1 MLIVLV
7 ILCILATI
15 VSYISYER
23 DYNGCC
29 LTSAIGAILI
39 GIVALLVS
47 WSCIESGFDM
57 LVIDDKIKLYQEEN
71 KNIEEEIT
79 TIVNNYQGFE
89 KDVIK
94 NVGDMETFFIKIPEL
109 KSNELTNKQ
118 MDVYINNNAKIKE
131 LKERKIDT
139 KIIKWLLY
147 FGG

>member
-23 DYNGCC
+23 DYNGFC

-79 TIVNNYQGFE
+79 
-89 KDVIK
+89 
-94 NVGDMETFFIKIPEL
+94 
-109 KSNELTNKQ
+109 
-118 MDVYINNNAKIKE
+118 
-131 LKERKIDT
+131 
-139 KIIKWLLY
+139 
-147 FGG
+147 